1 MASKKKLVLVQQIQ
15 DLLSK
20 YQNFALIKIDKTN
33 HQTLESL
40 RKELK
45 KNQAKFKVVKN
56 TLFEKSIDKLTS
68 TQQIFVNIKKSF
80 FPLKETSA
88 LLFLEKQWGRGL
100 KTFYQFSK
108 KEASLSFKFGLLDG
122 KTYAD
127 SEILQIAQLPE
138 QEELLAHLIR
148 TIKSPASS
156 LVFSLKF
163 NSTKFVHLIKQKS
176 KNIKN

>member
-1 MASKKKLVLVQQIQ
+1 MASKKKLILVQQIQ
-15 DLLSK
+15 DLLTK

-40 RKELK
+40 RKELN

-56 TLFEKSIDKLTS
+56 TLFEKSIDKLTP
-68 TQQIFVNIKKSF
+68 THKIFTDLKKSF

-88 LLFLEKQWGRGL
+88 LLFLEKQWSKGL
-100 KTFYQFSK
+100 RSFYQFIK
-108 KEASLSFKFGLLDG
+108 KEVSLSFKFGLLDG

-127 SEILQIAQLPE
+127 SEILKIAQLPE
-138 QEELLAHLIR
+138 KEQLLVNLIR
-148 TIKSPASS
+148 SFKSPTSS

-163 NSTKFVHLIKQKS
+163 NSTKFVYLIKQKS